1 MVLAPSSLTH
11 SVPGDRLFYPLAG
24 GFLGRKWQI
33 LASIF
38 AFLVVCGEAE
48 AGDKEDILARLDD
61 LYSAWNTGDVDALPF
76 IYHTIYPVEGGLLET
91 IDPEKWKAWIKG
103 GFAAGLTI
111 NVEPFHQKVDVYGK
125 TAVYTCYERLNI
137 NPPNGEPVN
146 DTRRTTVVLVK
157 QKGEWTGVHLPSS
170 YLKPINPE

>member
-1 MVLAPSSLTH
+1 M
-11 SVPGDRLFYPLAG
+11 
-24 GFLGRKWQI
+24 RKWQI

-38 AFLVVCGEAE
+38 VFLVACGEAE

-61 LYSAWNTGDVDALPF
+61 IYSAWNTGDVDALPF
-76 IYHTIYPVEGGLLET
+76 IYHTIYDVEGGLLET
-91 IDPEKWKAWIKG
+91 IDPEKWKAWIKD

-111 NVEPFHQKVDVYGK
+111 NVQPFHQNVDVYGN

-146 DTRRTTVVLVK
+146 DTRRITVVLVK
-157 QKGEWTGVHLPSS
+157 QKGEWNFVHVHLS
-170 YLKPINPE
+170 YLTPVNPE

>member
-1 MVLAPSSLTH
+1 M
-11 SVPGDRLFYPLAG
+11 
-24 GFLGRKWQI
+24 RKWQI

-76 IYHTIYPVEGGLLET
+76 IYHTTYPVEGGLLET
-91 IDPEKWKAWIKG
+91 TDPEKWKAWIKG

-111 NVEPFHQKVDVYGK
+111 NAEPFHQKVDV
-125 TAVYTCYERLNI
+125 
-137 NPPNGEPVN
+137 
-146 DTRRTTVVLVK
+146 
-157 QKGEWTGVHLPSS
+157 
-170 YLKPINPE
+170 